1 MTLRIT
7 KLNVSGFSAT
17 QAEAIDQTYVNSA
30 YEFVDNFSIDLKFEG
45 QYEDD
50 TDPLNPV
57 FTYQNATNVTST
69 FNWSQYGITFSKP
82 NVYTV
87 RLVGPGINVFV
98 NQYYR
103 FVLPDYSQQVLDA
116 NTSEPFLSL
125 VKYQMPSPTYVMKT
139 YPFSVTIPADPIL
152 GGGPITQT
160 INMNQWFYWSVAVAE
175 ANIAR
180 LKTQGLR

>member
-1 MTLRIT
+1 MALRIT

-30 YEFVDNFSIDLKFEG
+30 YEFVDSFSIDLKFEG
-45 QYEDD
+45 EYVDN

-57 FTYQNATNVTST
+57 YTYANATNVTST
-69 FNWSQYGITFSKP
+69 FNWSQYGITYSKP

-87 RLVGPGINVFV
+87 RLVGPAINVFD
-98 NQYYR
+98 NQYYK
-103 FVLPDYSQQVLDA
+103 FVKPDLSQVILDA
-116 NTSEPFLSL
+116 NTTEPFLSL
-125 VKYQMPSPTYVMKT
+125 IKYQMPSPTTTMKT

-152 GGGPITQT
+152 GGSPTT
-160 INMNQWFYWSVAVAE
+160 ESVDMKQWFYWSVAVAK

>member
-1 MTLRIT
+1 MAVRIT

-17 QAEAIDQTYVNSA
+17 QEQVADQTYINSA

-50 TDPLNPV
+50 TGPTPV
-57 FTYQNATNVTST
+57 YTYLNATNVTTT
-69 FNWSQYGITFSKP
+69 FNWTQYGITYSKP
-82 NVYTV
+82 NAYTV
-87 RLVGPGINVFV
+87 RLVGPGINVFT

-103 FVLPDYSQQVLDA
+103 FVLPDLSQQILDA
-116 NTSEPFLSL
+116 NTTQPFLSL
-125 VKYQMPSPTYVMKT
+125 TKYQMPSPTSTMKT

-152 GGGPITQT
+152 GGSATT
-160 INMNQWFYWSVAVAE
+160 ETVNMNQWFYWSVAVAR

-180 LKTQGLR
+180 LKTHGLR